1 MLADE
6 PVKYKYRSAALYELD
21 DTGFRFLTQTKNLF
35 NQFLVGDN
43 TNNEL
48 S

>member
-6 PVKYKYRSAALYELD
+6 PVKYKYNSAAFNELD
-21 DTGFRFLTQTKNLF
+21 DTGFKFLTQTKNLF

-43 TNNEL
+43 YNKG
-48 S
+48 